1 MDTLERK
8 EKRLAFLRELYNIG
22 IESVYKQ
29 MDRKNNNQTS
39 ESYILKFA
47 SEEVILSEQQLIN
60 ECYKGTYTDSVKKIL
75 NNKLI

>member
-29 MDRKNNNQTS
+29 MDRTS
-39 ESYILKFA
+39 D
-47 SEEVILSEQQLIN
+47 EVALIKIN
-60 ECYKGTYTDSVKKIL
+60 MELQKRKLLRDSKIDKVL
-75 NNKLI
+75 DK

>member
-29 MDRKNNNQTS
+29 MDRTCD
-39 ESYILKFA
+39 
-47 SEEVILSEQQLIN
+47 EVALIKIN
-60 ECYKGTYTDSVKKIL
+60 MELQKRKLLRDSKIDKVL
-75 NNKLI
+75 DK

>member
-29 MDRKNNNQTS
+29 MDRTCDEVALIKINMELEKRRLLRDSKIEKVLDKQLSIENQ
-39 ESYILKFA
+39 
-47 SEEVILSEQQLIN
+47 
-60 ECYKGTYTDSVKKIL
+60 
-75 NNKLI
+75 

>member
-29 MDRKNNNQTS
+29 MDRTCDEVALIKINM
-39 ESYILKFA
+39 ELEKRRLLKFR
-47 SEEVILSEQQLIN
+47 
-60 ECYKGTYTDSVKKIL
+60 
-75 NNKLI
+75 KLQKQVMLKLRRAVTPI